1 MSKLLRVI
9 QSIGVAAI
17 FAAFTPALRAE
28 LVMPAVFSDHLVL
41 QRDVEVPVWGWAAPG
56 ETITVELQAEKKTCT
71 AGADGKWQ
79 VRLDRHPAGGPFEIT
94 IAGQDTRR
102 LQDVYFGEVW
112 ICSGQSNMQ
121 MLLGKSER
129 SWIAGGVTNFEKEI
143 ADSDYPQI
151 RMLTVPFDDKTMVFE
166 PKKDSGGSWIVCSP
180 KTSGKFAA
188 IPFFFGRALHYEL
201 NVPIG
206 LLNVTLGGSCVEAW
220 ISNQAARREPGMK
233 DAMTQWDVTWA
244 AYRNATN
251 TPPPANPINHRST
264 PSVLFNGMLAPLIP
278 YAIKGAI
285 WYQGEANAAKPES
298 YADHFQA
305 MIRDWREQWG
315 GGAHSTGSGQ
325 AFPFLFVQLAP
336 MGGESYSRLREAQRQ
351 SLATPN
357 TAMVVCTD
365 TDTGLHPII
374 KRPVGE
380 RLALAARVLAYGEKL
395 EYSGPLAR
403 DAVATGGQVRVRFSH
418 AGEGLASSDGGAL
431 QGFAL
436 AGADGKFVPA
446 EAGIEG
452 QVVVVSCA
460 KVPQP
465 VAVRYGWLDGPPRT
479 LINKEGLPA
488 SPFHLEIGSGKQ

>member
-180 KTSGKFAA
+180 KTSGKFAR
-188 IPFFFGRALHYEL
+188 I
-201 NVPIG
+201 
-206 LLNVTLGGSCVEAW
+206 
-220 ISNQAARREPGMK
+220 AAQSSRRP
-233 DAMTQWDVTWA
+233 
-244 AYRNATN
+244 
-251 TPPPANPINHRST
+251 
-264 PSVLFNGMLAPLIP
+264 
-278 YAIKGAI
+278 
-285 WYQGEANAAKPES
+285 
-298 YADHFQA
+298 
-305 MIRDWREQWG
+305 
-315 GGAHSTGSGQ
+315 
-325 AFPFLFVQLAP
+325 
-336 MGGESYSRLREAQRQ
+336 
-351 SLATPN
+351 
-357 TAMVVCTD
+357 
-365 TDTGLHPII
+365 
-374 KRPVGE
+374 KRTTVYP
-380 RLALAARVLAYGEKL
+380 
-395 EYSGPLAR
+395 
-403 DAVATGGQVRVRFSH
+403 
-418 AGEGLASSDGGAL
+418 
-431 QGFAL
+431 
-436 AGADGKFVPA
+436 
-446 EAGIEG
+446 
-452 QVVVVSCA
+452 
-460 KVPQP
+460 
-465 VAVRYGWLDGPPRT
+465 
-479 LINKEGLPA
+479 
-488 SPFHLEIGSGKQ
+488 